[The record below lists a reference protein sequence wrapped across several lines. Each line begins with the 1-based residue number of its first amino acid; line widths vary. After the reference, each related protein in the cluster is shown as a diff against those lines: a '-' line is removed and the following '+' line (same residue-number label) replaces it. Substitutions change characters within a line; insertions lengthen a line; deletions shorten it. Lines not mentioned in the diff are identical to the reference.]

1 MNNFYLNRLDLDK
14 YFIKLIP
21 DFSVFDIAEKD
32 CIDKNIT
39 GINELFFYAPNGI
52 TKTDTSFYRAIF
64 KIVSRKEKLNL
75 QLPDEVI
82 YQEYI
87 INNDLYVIVI
97 SRGNNTIKLNNI
109 EEKVIGVA
117 F

>member
-1 MNNFYLNRLDLDK
+1 MDKFYLDELNLDK

-32 CIDKNIT
+32 CIDNGENNK
-39 GINELFFYAPNGI
+39 LFFYAPNGI
-52 TKTDTSFYRAIF
+52 NVKTDTNFYRAIF
-64 KIVSRKEKLNL
+64 KIVNKNEKLNL
-75 QLPDEVI
+75 ESTNDFI

-87 INNDLYVIVI
+87 INGDLYIIII
-97 SRGNNTIKLNNI
+97 SRGDKTIELNNI
-109 EEKVIGVA
+109 EEKIIGVA